1 MHTTESAAGSW
12 LCPETQ
18 QSVGPIK
25 NAHGLGGEGASV
37 SAPGPGDVR
46 RGSLVSTLCPGGPE
60 ERVSSCLHWVQ
71 GDVRRGLF
79 VSTLGPGD
87 VRRGCL
93 CVYTWSRGREERAC
107 PCLLRVQGPWRTA
120 WTVPDAHPFCSARP
134 CIPRMPARSTPHSRA
149 PGRPVSMRGWLPG
162 SPSLT
167 ALLGA
172 ESTYLSLDVQ
182 LVLELPVGPLL
193 SGPGLFPPDE
203 AVGLVAL
210 DGDVVRWVVLLCNE
224 TPETPVMRDASATPR
239 TGDPFLPSRQKQEL
253 PSSPGRE
260 QLQRLESFI
269 YKPRA
274 AGCQQEQTD
283 RRGSAG
289 SFRCSERDQDL
300 RPPKRWENTFPLF

>member
-1 MHTTESAAGSW
+1 M
-12 LCPETQ
+12 
-18 QSVGPIK
+18 
-25 NAHGLGGEGASV
+25 
-37 SAPGPGDVR
+37 
-46 RGSLVSTLCPGGPE
+46 
-60 ERVSSCLHWVQ
+60 
-71 GDVRRGLF
+71 
-79 VSTLGPGD
+79 STLGPGD
-87 VRRGCL
+87 VRRVRVRVCSG
-93 CVYTWSRGREERAC
+93 SRGLGAQHGLSPTPTRSALLGPASPGC
-107 PCLLRVQGPWRTA
+107 PP
-120 WTVPDAHPFCSARP
+120 VPRP
-134 CIPRMPARSTPHSRA
+134 TLMP
-149 PGRPVSMRGWLPG
+149 RGWLPG

-172 ESTYLSLDVQ
+172 ESTYPSLDVQ
-182 LVLELPVGPLL
+182 LVLELPVGPWL

-210 DGDVVRWVVLLCNE
+210 DGDVVRWVVLLCNK

-300 RPPKRWENTFPLF
+300 WPPKRWENTFPLF

>member
-12 LCPETQ
+12 LRPEMQ

-93 CVYTWSRGREERAC
+93 CVYTWSRGREESSC

-134 CIPRMPARSTPHSRA
+134 CIPRMPARSTPHSHA
-149 PGRPVSMRGWLPG
+149 PGLAARLPEPHCPARSRVHLPVSGCPAGTGTPCWAM
-162 SPSLT
+162 
-167 ALLGA
+167 
-172 ESTYLSLDVQ
+172 
-182 LVLELPVGPLL
+182 
-193 SGPGLFPPDE
+193 
-203 AVGLVAL
+203 AVGSWA
-210 DGDVVRWVVLLCNE
+210 
-224 TPETPVMRDASATPR
+224 
-239 TGDPFLPSRQKQEL
+239 
-253 PSSPGRE
+253 
-260 QLQRLESFI
+260 
-269 YKPRA
+269 
-274 AGCQQEQTD
+274 
-283 RRGSAG
+283 
-289 SFRCSERDQDL
+289 
-300 RPPKRWENTFPLF
+300 FPT